1 MVRFRAERQGDGARP
16 SEGLLKQQRLIR
28 SQVGWYYEALAGAFE
43 AREVEPMA
51 AELRRTVDAIRI
63 LVR

>member
-1 MVRFRAERQGDGARP
+1 MVRFRAERQGDGGRP
-16 SEGLLKQQRLIR
+16 SEGLLKQRLVR
-28 SQVGWYYEALAGAFE
+28 SEVGWYYEALAGAFE